1 MIRVSNVVNATSSVV
16 RGIASKTSS
25 FAKSAIYRRYD
36 ANSPTLLTNA
46 SIVQNSLPLFCRHLV
61 FLTIVASSVSLLF
74 PSSAVA
80 QSDSVSSQGSS
91 FYKPRGDR
99 ESEFDNRSESY
110 VKDWRD
116 GLPREQYEDTEFGGL
131 MYNEASTPTKLEVL
145 RLLSKDTPSMM
156 VFMTAMS
163 MGLDIETVAQASAK
177 YQPEKSRELA
187 ASAVNLLPILTES
200 TSYLYSSYELEDLER
215 EEDKPY
221 SVESVVEK
229 FFEQRLVLRPYP
241 DWFDGQFHFMAS
253 AAELKRL
260 QAPQENVQWY
270 RSKST
275 DVDTSNRP
283 VFVSLYES
291 SSSILIDGEQRIDR
305 ALKDNPNAL
314 VPVVF
319 IFNRLNERPIDE
331 LGYPLTIKGTQ
342 AAYVEKNLML
352 TPTPE
357 WQLGEYHMYASLDE
371 FYEIFN
377 IPEEDDFEPEAWQKL
392 LEEAEDYT
400 VTDTAFLLVVLGA
413 PEDEDTTTKRSLTA
427 EQLYAAWDDPRTE
440 SSYPYVGPSDGPP
453 ATLKNLMGQGL
464 IFSRPDLIAALN
476 ALGVTQ
482 VPVAFYYLDSSRVK
496 PYIRGPRS
504 LIQSILGVIPSS
516 GTFGGSGGIICASPP
531 CTEEEQ

>member
-1 MIRVSNVVNATSSVV
+1 MIRVSNVANATGSVV
-16 RGIASKTSS
+16 RGIASTTNS
-25 FAKSAIYRRYD
+25 FANSAIQRLCDVTSATPLDTVSRSHSQSS
-36 ANSPTLLTNA
+36 SP
-46 SIVQNSLPLFCRHLV
+46 CRHLV
-61 FLTIVASSVSLLF
+61 ILAIVASSVSLVL
-74 PSSAVA
+74 PHGAIA
-80 QSDSVSSQGSS
+80 QTDLTSSQGSS
-91 FYKPRGDR
+91 LYKPRGEG
-99 ESEFDNRSESY
+99 ESEFDNRSEAY
-110 VKDWRD
+110 VKDWRE

-177 YQPEKSRELA
+177 YQPEKSRDLA

-221 SVESVVEK
+221 SVERVVEK

-241 DWFDGQFHFMAS
+241 DWFDGQFHFLAS
-253 AAELKRL
+253 AAELKKM
-260 QAPQENVQWY
+260 QIPQRNVQWY

-275 DVDTSNRP
+275 EVDTSNRP
-283 VFVSLYES
+283 IFVSLYES
-291 SSSILIDGEQRIDR
+291 SSSILIDGEERIDR
-305 ALKDNPNAL
+305 ALKENPNAL
-314 VPVVF
+314 LPVVF

-331 LGYPLTIKGTQ
+331 MGYPLTIKGMQ

-413 PEDEDTTTKRSLTA
+413 PEDEDTTTKRSLTT

-440 SSYPYVGPSDGPP
+440 SSYPYVGPSDGQP

-516 GTFGGSGGIICASPP
+516 GPFGGGGGIICASPP